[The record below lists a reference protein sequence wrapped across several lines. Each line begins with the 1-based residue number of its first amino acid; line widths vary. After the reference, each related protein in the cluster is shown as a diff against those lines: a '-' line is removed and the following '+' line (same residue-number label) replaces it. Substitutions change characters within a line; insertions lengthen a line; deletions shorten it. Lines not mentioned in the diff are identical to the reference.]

1 MRRPHRQKNG
11 MAVAKTSFQDQRT
24 GGGVMMKPSALNLR
38 VVVICH
44 TAFSLHL
51 LSSAEEPLHP
61 SALSGWRSFSVH
73 AGVCSQMCF
82 CHCGAPRVA

>member
-1 MRRPHRQKNG
+1 
-11 MAVAKTSFQDQRT
+11 
-24 GGGVMMKPSALNLR
+24 MMKPSALNLR

-61 SALSGWRSFSVH
+61 SALSLAGGLFLCMLVCVLRCASVT
-73 AGVCSQMCF
+73 
-82 CHCGAPRVA
+82 VALHVLLNVLTDT